1 MSLKRAISFSFLL
14 LANILLLAHLVVPHH
29 HHEHLSVCFC
39 DFQCNDIEVCTHTQ
53 PHEHEKNSIPQKCC
67 FIDNAYPPAN
77 NNIKHTCRPHKNC
90 DCGQVFFALIATPLY
105 THDFVDDTIIHFRQN
120 PFVPLFYSEFISQS
134 LGLRAP
140 PTC

>member
-14 LANILLLAHLVVPHH
+14 LANILVLAHVFISHHHHHDEIEACVVPHCEDAH
-29 HHEHLSVCFC
+29 HCHEH
-39 DFQCNDIEVCTHTQ
+39 QQ
-53 PHEHEKNSIPQKCC
+53 HEHENNHFPDKCC
-67 FIDNAYPPAN
+67 IDIYPPAN
-77 NNIKHTCRPHKNC
+77 NNIKHTCRSHKNC

-140 PTC
+140 PAC